1 MSRSIK
7 LFLILAGCACC
18 LAAGIKKTRPVCE
31 PVQKHLSVFITG
43 NTQSYL
49 KPCGCSGGQLGGFE
63 RRAAVFAAA
72 PAEKRLLLDTG
83 NMLAGF
89 SEQDMVKFDVIM
101 RAFFLLGYDVVNL
114 NHRDIQLAQDSGALI
129 DDGVKVIACCEADDV
144 NLPRVFSKKMQLA
157 GKEIAVSVAS
167 VDVES
172 GAVEK
177 AGEIFALSGRDVK
190 ILLLNKCDEQVITK
204 LIKKETAD
212 VIICPG
218 DSDEPEIF
226 DEFGKKTLV
235 IAPGKFGKYIGELT
249 IEPDAEGKLKF
260 DYTWHGVT
268 EALPLQASLVDL
280 YADYQFLVKDMK
292 LLENYPRFSLP
303 DGLKYVGSKT
313 CKACHE
319 YEYEKWS
326 TKKHAH
332 AFATLEKVGSDYDPE
347 CVDCHV
353 VGMQY
358 EEGFI
363 SPKKTPHF
371 KDVGCEVCH
380 GPGSK
385 HIGNPVAVK
394 PSDPRHECSDCHTPE
409 HSGEFEK
416 KHEWY
421 SKQIVHWK
429 EPNSLSSVE

>member
-1 MSRSIK
+1 MTKIPK
-7 LFLILAGCACC
+7 LPIIISA
-18 LAAGIKKTRPVCE
+18 
-31 PVQKHLSVFITG
+31 VFIIA
-43 NTQSYL
+43 
-49 KPCGCSGGQLGGFE
+49 LG
-63 RRAAVFAAA
+63 V
-72 PAEKRLLLDTG
+72 
-83 NMLAGF
+83 
-89 SEQDMVKFDVIM
+89 
-101 RAFFLLGYDVVNL
+101 
-114 NHRDIQLAQDSGALI
+114 
-129 DDGVKVIACCEADDV
+129 VIATTIALRKEIIHKET
-144 NLPRVFSKKMQLA
+144 RQLA
-157 GKEIAVSVAS
+157 GKFKNRT
-167 VDVES
+167 
-172 GAVEK
+172 GAT
-177 AGEIFALSGRDVK
+177 F
-190 ILLLNKCDEQVITK
+190 
-204 LIKKETAD
+204 
-212 VIICPG
+212 
-218 DSDEPEIF
+218 
-226 DEFGKKTLV
+226 
-235 IAPGKFGKYIGELT
+235 
-249 IEPDAEGKLKF
+249 
-260 DYTWHGVT
+260 
-268 EALPLQASLVDL
+268 
-280 YADYQFLVKDMK
+280 
-292 LLENYPRFSLP
+292 
-303 DGLKYVGSKT
+303 VGSET